1 MLVLGRG
8 WLITDNLCQF
18 ALIFL
23 KLNQTSREKESMAIR
38 IREERVSLTVLLLLG
53 MFALQVSA
61 NVVGFD
67 FGSTFFKVTLVQ
79 PGKPF

>member
-1 MLVLGRG
+1 
-8 WLITDNLCQF
+8 
-18 ALIFL
+18 
-23 KLNQTSREKESMAIR
+23 MAIR
-38 IREERVSLTVLLLLG
+38 KREERVSFTVLLLLG